1 MATNFF
7 VCGLGNP
14 GPEYQ
19 NTRHNLGF
27 WVVDLL
33 CERSSGRWRLPSD
46 RYMECRITIG
56 GTPVTLVEPL
66 TYMNLTGRAIAHFA
80 SRDGFDP
87 ATLLAVCD
95 DTALPLGRLRLRNQG
110 SDGGH
115 NGLASIIE
123 TLGTIEFPRLRLGV
137 GPVPDS
143 TDQADF
149 VLTAFAGTDAE
160 TAREMVARAADCV
173 EWWVREGI
181 DAAMSRFNTR
191 GEAAPPAGE
200 GQINGD

>member
-1 MATNFF
+1 MATHLF

-14 GPEYQ
+14 GPKYES
-19 NTRHNLGF
+19 TRHNLGF

-33 CERSSGRWRLPSD
+33 CERRRGRWWLPSD
-46 RYMECRITIG
+46 RYKECRVSIG

-66 TYMNLTGRAIAHFA
+66 TYMNLSGRAVDEFA
-80 SRDGFDP
+80 LGEGFDP
-87 ATLLAVCD
+87 ARMLVVCD
-95 DTALPLGRLRLRNQG
+95 DTALPLGSLRLRKKG

-123 TLGTIEFPRLRLGV
+123 SLGTTEFPRLRLGI
-137 GPVPDS
+137 GPVPEN

-149 VLTAFAGTDAE
+149 VLSSLAGTEVE
-160 TAREMVARAADCV
+160 TARELAARAANCV
-173 EWWVREGI
+173 EAWVGDGI

-191 GEAAPPAGE
+191 GTAAPPE
-200 GQINGD
+200 GKTG